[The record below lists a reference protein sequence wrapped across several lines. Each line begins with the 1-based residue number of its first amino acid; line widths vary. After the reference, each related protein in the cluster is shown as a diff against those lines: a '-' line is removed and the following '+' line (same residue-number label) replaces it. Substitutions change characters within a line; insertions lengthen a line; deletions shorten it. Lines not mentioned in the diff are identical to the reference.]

1 MPAPPIRKPK
11 YSNADLAAGTRHELE
26 HTKDRKVAK
35 QTAIDHLKQHP
46 TYYRVLP
53 AAEQIMG
60 ALENRKPKVR
70 KRRRPA
76 QRPWN
81 PMTDTPWGRR

>member
-1 MPAPPIRKPK
+1 MPIPPLRKPK

-35 QTAIDHLKQHP
+35 QTAIDHLQKHP

>member
-1 MPAPPIRKPK
+1 MPIQPKRKPR
-11 YSNADLAAGTRHELE
+11 YSNADLAAGTRHEME
-26 HTKDRKVAK
+26 HTKDRALAK
-35 QTAIDHLKQHP
+35 KTAIDHLKKHP

-53 AAEQIMG
+53 AAEQMMN

-76 QRPWN
+76 PRPFN
-81 PMTDTPWGRR
+81 PLVDTPWGRR